1 MIKFENVKKKFGS
14 REILKGVNLDIVPNK
29 TTVIFGVSGGGKS
42 TIIKHIVGLLKA
54 DSGNIFVDNENIT
67 KMNVKQ
73 LKRVRKKIGFLFQSG
88 ALFDSMNVFDNVA
101 FPIVE
106 HEKHISKKEII
117 RRVEEALT
125 LVGLKHREIL
135 HLFPH
140 ELSGGMRKRVG
151 LARTI
156 IMKPKILLYDE
167 PTSGLDPVSSDLI
180 TGMIRHL
187 QDELR
192 VTSILISHDIKE
204 SFKSGDYFAMLFEGQ
219 IVDYGNEYFFKTS
232 ASPVIK
238 QFLSGSA
245 KGPIKFN

>member
-1 MIKFENVKKKFGS
+1 VIVFEKVRKSFGK
-14 REILKGVNLDIVPNK
+14 REILKGVDLDITPNK

-54 DSGNIFVDNENIT
+54 DSGDIYVDDQNIT
-67 KMNVKQ
+67 RMNEKQ
-73 LKRVRKKIGFLFQSG
+73 LKHIRKKIGFLFQSG
-88 ALFDSMNVFDNVA
+88 ALFDSMNVFNNVA

-106 HEKHISKKEII
+106 HEKHVTKVEIL

-125 LVGLKHREIL
+125 LVGLKAQEIL

-180 TGMIRHL
+180 TQMIRTL
-187 QDELR
+187 QEELK

-204 SFKSGDYFAMLFEGQ
+204 SFKAGDYFAMLFEGQ
-219 IVDYGNEYFFKTS
+219 IIDYGNEYFFKTS